1 MILEVARFAF
11 LALTDLAML
20 PALSVMKR
28 NRRHFELF
36 VGILH
41 LLVAFTFN
49 AAEAFDTELFLK
61 EDDWHFISDVL
72 TVSYFLLLCVHLMG
86 YKDENHNI
94 VLRYVAFAFAWIF
107 KTKDRWD
114 DMLYQALLVI
124 CYIIGV
130 AYRRL
135 FTPVTDISPL
145 EKQNAMS
152 ALKWLAASFIAL
164 IIVLI
169 FEVDENH
176 HALGF
181 AMGLLHISG
190 GAFFYYAWLSV
201 PCIDSKKDDS
211 IPTHSSFV

>member
-1 MILEVARFAF
+1 MLLEIARFVF

-20 PALSVMKR
+20 PALNVMKK

-41 LLVAFTFN
+41 LIVAFTFN

-94 VLRYVAFAFAWIF
+94 VLRYVAFACAWIF
-107 KTKDRWD
+107 KTKDSWN

-130 AYRRL
+130 FYRRI
-135 FTPVTDISPL
+135 FTPATGISPL
-145 EKQNAMS
+145 NKQNLFS
-152 ALKWLAASFIAL
+152 SFKWLAAAFIAL
-164 IIVLI
+164 IIVLV

-176 HALGF
+176 NALGF
-181 AMGLLHISG
+181 AMGLLHIFG
-190 GAFFYYAWLSV
+190 GASFYYAWLSV
-201 PCIDSKKDDS
+201 PCMDSKKDDA
-211 IPTHSSFV
+211 IPMHSVFV